1 MRSKIIVTPIFYLL
15 LGNDLRHTV
24 LRCKLWYDFIGSTN
38 PDQQASTQTCQL
50 LPEGL
55 QCPHQS
61 CICSKTSCSLY
72 PDWSMRNMAEEV
84 RYLPSR
90 LACEGAVSAAQ
101 GRNKRQVQCLQPCW
115 LDEGQ
120 GGHQHASPT

>member
-1 MRSKIIVTPIFYLL
+1 MKSEIIATPVLYLL
-15 LGNDLRHTV
+15 LCNDLRHTV
-24 LRCKLWYDFIGSTN
+24 LHCKLWYDFISPTN
-38 PDQQASTQTCQL
+38 LDQQASTQTCQL
-50 LPEGL
+50 LFEGL

-61 CICSKTSCSLY
+61 CICSKTSWKLYSLEHV
-72 PDWSMRNMAEEV
+72 RNMAEEV
-84 RYLPSR
+84 RYLAGR

-101 GRNKRQVQCLQPCW
+101 GQNKRLVKCLQPCW